1 MIIINHPK
9 YTPELVNWKERLV
22 QMTVPH
28 LLVETT
34 SNSPTL
40 KENETEVHGTEAINL
55 FLDQYEKDVKD
66 WNQDRCDM
74 WFFEEED

>member
-1 MIIINHPK
+1 MIILNHPK
-9 YTPELVNWKERLV
+9 NMPELANWKERLA

-28 LLVETT
+28 FLIQT
-34 SNSPTL
+34 SATAPML
-40 KENETEVHGTEAINL
+40 KENGTEVRGTEAIND
-55 FLDQYEKDVKD
+55 FLDQYEKDLKA